1 MLGLSFFS
9 KFDWG
14 FIIYIAKTG
23 SKKIEAFL
31 GSVKFLSPKVTL
43 YLYFFI
49 GFAWNTIVMSGLLLL
64 AATLKW
70 YISSE
75 RFAGSWHVA
84 SLEPMVHCQNV
95 SSLSLFYKCFFGRCS
110 SELAQLVP
118 LRYSQGGST
127 HYSDIFHDVSVTIPR
142 FYKDICVSSFFPC
155 T

>member
-1 MLGLSFFS
+1 MNTSVLDEKSHFRMLGLSFFS

-75 RFAGSWHVA
+75 SGYVG
-84 SLEPMVHCQNV
+84 L
-95 SSLSLFYKCFFGRCS
+95 
-110 SELAQLVP
+110 LVLDMLHLLNTWFIVKMYP
-118 LRYSQGGST
+118 A
-127 HYSDIFHDVSVTIPR
+127 
-142 FYKDICVSSFFPC
+142 
-155 T
+155 